1 MSYQKKKSIIYQV
14 KERLNAM
21 DAMGQSKYAAKIVAL
36 RSGDAPGGHID
47 YGDKIYSFRTK
58 EAYLDRCCR
67 FAKWA
72 RQTHGCQTLDEARK
86 YADEYL
92 TARLDSGL
100 SVFSI
105 KLDRAALAKL
115 YGQHAQDFRDLPKRH
130 RADIKRGRTA
140 TKNSNEFAMDR
151 HQDLKDF
158 TCATGLR
165 RSELEKL
172 RVRDICDNGDT
183 ILIEVHGGKGG
194 KDRIVFADSEYCDRI
209 RSIISGADSDMRI
222 CNLLDGGNAAGEA
235 HIPKRA
241 PMHAWRREY
250 AQAMYARIARDTDLL
265 SEKELYRCK
274 ADMYGC
280 IYDREAL
287 KAVSKQL
294 GHARINVIAE
304 HYMR

>member
-1 MSYQKKKSIIYQV
+1 MSYQKKKSIVYQV

-21 DAMGQSKYAAKIVAL
+21 DAMGQSKYAAKMAAL
-36 RSGDAPGGHID
+36 RSGEAPGGHID
-47 YGDKIYSFRTK
+47 YGDKIYSYRTK

-72 RQTHGCQTLDEARK
+72 RQEYGCQTLDEARQH
-86 YADEYL
+86 ADDYL
-92 TARLDSGL
+92 THRLDENL
-100 SVFSI
+100 SVFSV

-115 YGQHAQDFRDLPKRH
+115 YSQHADDFRELPKRH

-140 TKNSNEFAMDR
+140 TKFSSEFASDR
-151 HQDLKDF
+151 HQDLKDI

-172 RVRDICDNGDT
+172 RVRDICDQGDT
-183 ILIEVHGGKGG
+183 ILIKVYGGKGG
-194 KDRIVFADSEYCDRI
+194 KDRIVLADSEYYDRI
-209 RSIISGADSDMRI
+209 RSIISGAAPEERV
-222 CNLLDGGNAAGEA
+222 CNLLDGGNVTGEA
-235 HIPKRA
+235 HVPKRA

-250 AQAMYARIARDTDLL
+250 AQAMYARIARDTDTL

-274 ADMYGC
+274 KDMYGC
-280 IYDREAL
+280 VYDREAL
-287 KAVSKQL
+287 KAVSEQL